1 VTVSTIAPLETADGG
16 TSDDS
21 QLVQRARA
29 GDVEARDRLIGRHLR
44 DVYAVTFRVLGER
57 DLAEDAAQDA
67 FVNALGALPRFR
79 GESSFRTWLLRVAVN
94 SARSLS
100 RRRVRRREVSI
111 VAAEDLPGGEENPA
125 TRAVLLSEVAR
136 VRDALEQLPE
146 KQRLSVTL
154 RTQQGLSHAEIA
166 ELIGSTEGAVR
177 VNYHLGIKRLRE
189 LLK

>member
-1 VTVSTIAPLETADGG
+1 MTVSTIAPLETADGD

>member
-1 VTVSTIAPLETADGG
+1 VSTIAPLETADGG

-29 GDVEARDRLIGRHLR
+29 GDVEARDRLIGRYLR
-44 DVYAVTFRVLGER
+44 DVYAVTFRILGEH

-111 VAAEDLPGGEENPA
+111 VAAEDLAGGEANPA
-125 TRAVLLSEVAR
+125 TRAVALSEVER
-136 VRDALEQLPE
+136 VRHALEQLPE
-146 KQRLSVTL
+146 KQRLSVAL